1 MILWHKENNIV
12 FIKKCL
18 KHSEIRRIY
27 VEEQFFKYIYDHNTL
42 WDFQITTPS
51 VGIIITDFERS
62 CLIIRLYLS
71 ISLHPYDLYVVLF
84 NIYICER
91 I

>member
-18 KHSEIRRIY
+18 KHSEIRKIY
-27 VEEQFFKYIYDHNTL
+27 VEEQLLKYIYDHNTL

-51 VGIIITDFERS
+51 VGIITTDFERS
-62 CLIIRLYLS
+62 CFIIRLYFQYRF
-71 ISLHPYDLYVVLF
+71 IHMIFMLF
-84 NIYICER
+84 YSIYIYV
-91 I
+91 